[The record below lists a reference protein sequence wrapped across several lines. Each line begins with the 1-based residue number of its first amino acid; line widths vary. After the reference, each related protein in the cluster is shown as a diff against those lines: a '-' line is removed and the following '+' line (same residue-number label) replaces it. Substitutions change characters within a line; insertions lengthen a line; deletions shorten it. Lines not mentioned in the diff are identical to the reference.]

1 MATRKWLIAA
11 AAVATLAGCASD
23 PYYDGYYSGSYA
35 YRDYPSYRYYSYNN
49 PDYYYYRPGYYTSP
63 GVTFGLSYYRG
74 WHG

>member
-23 PYYDGYYSGSYA
+23 PYYDGYYSDGYA
-35 YRDYPSYRYYSYNN
+35 YRDYPTYRYYSYA
-49 PDYYYYRPGYYTSP
+49 PDYYDRPGYYASP
-63 GVTFGLSYYRG
+63 GISLGFGYYRG